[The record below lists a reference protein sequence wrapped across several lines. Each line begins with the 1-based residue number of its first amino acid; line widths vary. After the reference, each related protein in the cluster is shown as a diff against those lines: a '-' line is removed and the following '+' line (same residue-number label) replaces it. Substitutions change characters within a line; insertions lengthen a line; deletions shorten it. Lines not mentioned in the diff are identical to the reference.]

1 MKKHFKI
8 LLPLLLIVAL
18 VSCQQEKKPY
28 VGTWADDNMTII
40 LKDDNTFEI
49 KDKDGAIKGTYKV
62 NDDELSL
69 VVEEVF
75 EENPVNEN
83 IKVGDE
89 IKVKFKVENDV
100 FSVTYDGKVY
110 DFLRRNKKGAVHCS
124 NVRPFL
130 ICALCKSQY
139 KNVIVSCLFI
149 ICFTC
154 LSDM

>member
-110 DFLRRNKKGAVHCS
+110 DFPKK
-124 NVRPFL
+124 
-130 ICALCKSQY
+130 
-139 KNVIVSCLFI
+139 
-149 ICFTC
+149 
-154 LSDM
+154 